1 MPFSMTAPEAE
12 SVSPPTHF
20 SCPPSD
26 AEQAIR
32 VAPVGELDIATIPE
46 TDRAL
51 RRAQAAAPL
60 VVLDLRA
67 VESFECSAA
76 AVVLAADR
84 RIRGSGGR
92 LLVVR
97 GPAEVDW
104 AFELLGLYR
113 HLELVDW
120 PSAATAA
127 SFEGAS
133 A

>member
-12 SVSPPTHF
+12 RASPHTQFP
-20 SCPPSD
+20 CPPLD
-26 AEQAIR
+26 ADQAIR

-46 TDRAL
+46 TDWAL
-51 RRAQAAAPL
+51 RRAQAAAPV

-67 VESFECSAA
+67 VEFFDGSAA

-104 AFELLGLYR
+104 VFELIGLDR

-120 PSAATAA
+120 PSVAPAA
-127 SFEGAS
+127 SFEGAL

>member
-1 MPFSMTAPEAE
+1 MPFSITAPEAE
-12 SVSPPTHF
+12 SVSRPTQF
-20 SCPPSD
+20 PCPPLH

-46 TDRAL
+46 TDQAL

-67 VESFECSAA
+67 VEFFECSAA

-84 RIRGSGGR
+84 RIKGSGGR

-104 AFELLGLYR
+104 VFELLGLDR

-120 PSAATAA
+120 PSADTAA

>member
-1 MPFSMTAPEAE
+1 
-12 SVSPPTHF
+12 V
-20 SCPPSD
+20 
-26 AEQAIR
+26 
-32 VAPVGELDIATIPE
+32 
-46 TDRAL
+46 
-51 RRAQAAAPL
+51 

-67 VESFECSAA
+67 VEFFDGSAA

-104 AFELLGLYR
+104 VFELIGLDR

-120 PSAATAA
+120 PSVAPAA
-127 SFEGAS
+127 SFEGAL